1 MDLVFVGLIIMA
13 TLIKELS
20 AALSS
25 GDGGGADGR
34 LSQPQGSRK
43 EQRGQTGMEG

>member
-1 MDLVFVGLIIMA
+1 MELVFVALIITA

-20 AALSS
+20 SQLNS
-25 GDGGGADGR
+25 GDGGGAHGR